1 MGGLPGW
8 RAFFPAEVSQHTGV
22 HFVGFTAQ
30 PLTLCESFTEGGVD
44 DGHGIPG
51 ITQMRGR
58 VFHVGAGGFH
68 ADMGTVHIMAA
79 KPADQ
84 RFVPGEGIVK
94 FFTTMPAIRAKNIDI
109 QFSFGDINTD
119 EVEFIFHSE
128 TNLANTGYR

>member
-1 MGGLPGW
+1 
-8 RAFFPAEVSQHTGV
+8 
-22 HFVGFTAQ
+22 
-30 PLTLCESFTEGGVD
+30 
-44 DGHGIPG
+44 
-51 ITQMRGR
+51 
-58 VFHVGAGGFH
+58 
-68 ADMGTVHIMAA
+68 MAA

-84 RFVPGEGIVK
+84 RFVSGEGIVK

>member
-1 MGGLPGW
+1 
-8 RAFFPAEVSQHTGV
+8 
-22 HFVGFTAQ
+22 
-30 PLTLCESFTEGGVD
+30 
-44 DGHGIPG
+44 
-51 ITQMRGR
+51 MRGR
-58 VFHVGAGGFH
+58 VFHVGAGGLH
-68 ADMGTVHIMAA
+68 ADMGTVHVMAA

-84 RFVPGEGIVK
+84 RFVSGEGIVK